1 MPNVLINPNAQ
12 APLVGFA
19 GNHLGDS
26 IRVANVFNQSYIR
39 PATGTVAPPFGPGI
53 QGDIKVSGSAGALT
67 APTGWMYLTPIREPG
82 RDSGA
87 TASLVVQQVNAGTAL
102 PIKGLGSGIINP
114 AYRIAQV
121 AGVAMIQ
128 LDCPRSILVAA
139 VGTGGQATQACTIW
153 ISGADFWGQRMTA
166 TVSIA
171 AGDVTTVYYDTNK
184 CFKYISS
191 MRSTGSLAPL
201 WVGVGPTFGM
211 DYFTPSA
218 AFLNR
223 VTYAVGGTTPTDVVI
238 SGGGSL
244 YMNPPAITAAPSAT
258 ANDVRGALRLDTTGG
273 NSITNLAPLT
283 VSYIING
290 STAQVANTYDLASN
304 QWAPTA
310 ESLRV
315 ANLFGG
321 PQYYSAALT
330 P

>member
-67 APTGWMYLTPIREPG
+67 APTGWMYLTPIKEPG
-82 RDSGA
+82 IFLGGA
-87 TASLVVQQVNAGTAL
+87 SASLVVQQVNAGTAL

-121 AGVAMIQ
+121 AGVPMIQ
-128 LDCPRSILVAA
+128 LDCPRSILLAV
-139 VGTGGQATQACTIW
+139 VGTGGTPSTAFNLY
-153 ISGADFWGQRMTA
+153 ISGADFWGQRMTVTLTA
-166 TVSIA
+166 A
-171 AGDVTTVYYDTNK
+171 AGSTVTALYDTPA
-184 CFKYISS
+184 CLKYISS
-191 MRSTGSLAPL
+191 MRMDTASAAPI

-211 DYFTPSA
+211 DYFTPSTG
-218 AFLNR
+218 FLNR
-223 VTYAVGGTTPTDVVI
+223 VNYNGTDVVI
-238 SGGGSL
+238 NGGGSL
-244 YMNPPAITAAPSAT
+244 YRNPPAITAAPTPT
-258 ANDVRGALRLDTTGG
+258 ANDVRGAIRLDTTGG
-273 NSITNLAPLT
+273 SSMTSLAPLT
-283 VSYIING
+283 ISYIING
-290 STAQVANTYDLASN
+290 GTAQVANTYDLASN

-315 ANLFGG
+315 VNLNGG